1 MSDISLWIKV
11 EDGLY
16 AKSPSPDPA
25 KVVTA
30 EQLISE
36 KSGIEARL
44 LELPEMPTDEELLA
58 WAREHYPFHDTSVER
73 ASLSTRLEEINSILS
88 L

>member
-1 MSDISLWIKV
+1 MAWIKI
-11 EDGLY
+11 DNDTY
-16 AKSPSPDPA
+16 ALEATPDPQE
-25 KVVTA
+25 VVTR
-30 EQLISE
+30 EQLEIE

-44 LELPEMPTDEELLA
+44 LELPENPSDEVLLE
-58 WAREHYPFHDTSVER
+58 WARQHYPFHDTSVER